1 MTPKSVLDHPTLPR
15 LSSNSATYR
24 SISLSFITSLA
35 NLDWASSIADAEVN
49 LWLNFSWNWSHRT
62 SSVRSAGF
70 VRSWSLSSL
79 IWRSIQAVT
88 LGPFIFP
95 KKKAIRLYRVL
106 KAELLSFCIHQIW
119 KSLINSLALSL
130 SPSNFSGPEPL
141 RALSVG
147 GRTEAVGLGWL
158 WKPRGRFRWTGGANT
173 LACANWAKVTVG
185 FTDGIPMFDSDADFL
200 RVEVDA
206 MVDF

>member
-1 MTPKSVLDHPTLPR
+1 MMPKSVLDHPTFLR
-15 LSSNSATYR
+15 LSSNSAMYK
-24 SISLSFITSLA
+24 SMSLSFITSLA

-49 LWLNFSWNWSHRT
+49 LQSNLSWNWSHKT

-79 IWRSIQAVT
+79 IWRSIQVVT
-88 LGPFIFP
+88 FGPFIFP
-95 KKKAIRLYRVL
+95 RKKAMRLYGVL

-119 KSLINSLALSL
+119 KSRMNSLALSL

-141 RALSVG
+141 RAPLVG

-158 WKPRGRFRWTGGANT
+158 WKPRGRFHWTGGVKA
-173 LACANWAKVTVG
+173 LA
-185 FTDGIPMFDSDADFL
+185 
-200 RVEVDA
+200 
-206 MVDF
+206 